1 VGSYKNYLNELS
13 KNIWIKNG
21 KTIMRSFG
29 SDNNS
34 GVHPRIMEAL
44 ADVNTGHAI
53 AYGDDEWTCEAERII
68 CSILGDKKVASCFVF
83 NGTGANVVALQACTM
98 PFHSILCASTAHI
111 AVDECGAPVKITGAS
126 LKEIPTP
133 DGKLTP
139 SLVLPYLHGF
149 GFEHHSQ
156 PKVIAISQT
165 TELGTAYTPQE
176 VKALADLA
184 HRHDMYLFVDGTRIA
199 NACAWLNISLKE
211 ITVDCGVDIFTLGG
225 TKNGLMFG
233 EALVPLRK
241 ELAEN
246 LKYYRKQTTQ
256 LYSKMRFISAQFI
269 PYLNEN
275 IWLDN
280 AKRSNNAAQ
289 KLHGEMSRIEGIEI
303 TQPVQSNALFFILPK
318 EITDKLRERYFFYD
332 WDESRNEMRLVC
344 SWDTTDEDIEQFVS
358 YLKQLADLKKA

>member
-1 VGSYKNYLNELS
+1 
-13 KNIWIKNG
+13 
-21 KTIMRSFG
+21 MRSFG

-34 GVHPRIMEAL
+34 GVDPRIMQAL
-44 ADVNTGHAI
+44 MGANNGHAI
-53 AYGDDEWTCEAERII
+53 AYGDDPWTRGAEEAVRTL
-68 CSILGDKKVASCFVF
+68 LGDKDVEPFFLF
-83 NGTGANVVALQACTM
+83 NGTGANVVALQACTL

-111 AVDECGAPVKITGAS
+111 AVDECGAPVKMTGAS

-139 SLVLPYLHGF
+139 TLVHPYLHGF

-165 TELGTAYTPQE
+165 TELGTLYTPQE
-176 VKALADLA
+176 IRALADLA
-184 HRHDMYLFVDGTRIA
+184 HSHDMLLFMDGTRVA
-199 NACAWLNISLKE
+199 NACGFLDVSLRE
-211 ITVDCGVDIFTLGG
+211 MTIDAGVDIFTLGG

-246 LKYYRKQTTQ
+246 IKYYRKQTTQ

-275 IWLDN
+275 IWLEN
-280 AKRSNNAAQ
+280 AKKSNSAAQ
-289 KLHGEMSRIEGIEI
+289 KLYDEISRIGGIEI
-303 TQPVQSNALFFILPK
+303 TQPVQSNALFLVLPG
-318 EITDKLRERYFFYD
+318 EIADKLREHYFFYD
-332 WDESRNEMRLVC
+332 WDAARNEVRLVC
-344 SWDTTDEDIEQFVS
+344 SWDTTDEDIRDFTGHLREIIKS
-358 YLKQLADLKKA
+358 EK